1 MAASPTPLVQAL
13 LAAAEAVVAGA
24 GELNRLDGYAGDGD
38 LGITMAQAAQAMKRV
53 LKDTGDTGPSQQ
65 LSACGAAVARE
76 APSTSGT
83 LVATGLLRAAKAL
96 PIDPSD
102 GVAILLL
109 CFTAAMEGIQARGKA
124 SVGDRTLVD
133 GLDAV
138 CSNLARSAQEGL
150 GTQQALHSAAGAAAS
165 AAEASASMEPKV
177 GRASWMAER
186 AAGHPDAGCAML
198 AIAMKAAAEAVGGGE
213 GPTGPAQAQ

>member
-96 PIDPSD
+96 PIDPVTAWPSC
-102 GVAILLL
+102 
-109 CFTAAMEGIQARGKA
+109 CFALPQPWRGSRLGARLR
-124 SVGDRTLVD
+124 GDRTLVD

-186 AAGHPDAGCAML
+186 ALVTPTR
-198 AIAMKAAAEAVGGGE
+198 AA
-213 GPTGPAQAQ
+213 PCWPSP

>member
-1 MAASPTPLVQAL
+1 MAVLPTPLVQAL
-13 LAAAEAVVAGA
+13 LAAGEAVIGDVD
-24 GELNRLDGYAGDGD
+24 ELNRLDGYAGDGD

-53 LKDTGDTGPSQQ
+53 LEDMGEKGPSQL

-83 LVATGLLRAAKAL
+83 LVATGLMQAAKAL
-96 PIDPSD
+96 PMAPGG
-102 GVAILLL
+102 GVATLLF
-109 CFTAAMEGIQARGKA
+109 CFTAAMEAIQARGKA
-124 SVGDRTLVD
+124 SVGDKTLVD

-138 CSNLARSAQEGL
+138 CSSLARSDQEGRDI
-150 GTQQALHSAAGAAAS
+150 QQALHSAAGAAAS
-165 AAEASASMEPKV
+165 AAEASAGMEPKV

-198 AIAMKAAAEAVGGGE
+198 AIAMKAVAEAGSAAAGPIGTAGG
-213 GPTGPAQAQ
+213 